1 MNDGLIKAREAAKE
15 RKRLGIKL
23 VIKNPIEKAREHPES
38 LRKAITAMCFDC
50 VGAGYDP
57 DWRGS
62 VRNCHCNN
70 CPLWTVRPYRIKV
83 DKCHETNS

>member
-15 RKRLGIKL
+15 RKKLGIKL
-23 VIKNPIEKAREHPES
+23 VIKNPIEKAREHPQS

-62 VRNCHCNN
+62 VRDCPCVQ
-70 CPLWTVRPYRIKV
+70 CPLFPVRPCQSKA
-83 DKCHETNS
+83 E